1 VNNSYISTICLFLYL
16 IKICLFAVRVTE
28 ESKKN
33 MGVDCY
39 YTYWPDRG
47 PISKGGAQTK
57 TNDRCSGDN
66 VVNFPRGGDG
76 KWRGGG
82 RWDCSGKRGG
92 TKRWVYGERWAKGWW
107 GVRGKAGGGGV
118 SKGGTGRKK
127 GDRGGRSQ
135 NFPPGGKRG
144 GGNIMEL
151 ESLDYEADDND

>member
-39 YTYWPDRG
+39 YTYWPDGG

-66 VVNFPRGGDG
+66 VVNFPRGAMENGVVVE
-76 KWRGGG
+76 
-82 RWDCSGKRGG
+82 GG
-92 TKRWVYGERWAKGWW
+92 TVVEKGEALKG
-107 GVRGKAGGGGV
+107 GSMVKGGPKDGGV
-118 SKGGTGRKK
+118 SVEKLEVGWVKVVPVERKGTVVEEAKT
-127 GDRGGRSQ
+127 
-135 NFPPGGKRG
+135 FPPVEKGAVETSW
-144 GGNIMEL
+144 N
-151 ESLDYEADDND
+151 

>member
-1 VNNSYISTICLFLYL
+1 MKIKYFILLYHSLLL
-16 IKICLFAVRVTE
+16 IYVKANESSEDTKQLRVTE

-39 YTYWPDRG
+39 YTYWPDGG
-47 PISKGGAQTK
+47 PILKGAAQTK

-82 RWDCSGKRGG
+82 RW
-92 TKRWVYGERWAKGWW
+92 AKGWW
-107 GVRGKAGGGGV
+107 GVSGKAGGGVG
-118 SKGGTGRKK
+118 KGGSGRKK

-135 NFPPGGKRG
+135 NFPPVEKGAVETSW
-144 GGNIMEL
+144 N
-151 ESLDYEADDND
+151 